1 MAGTSYKSI
10 YIEFEGRNK
19 LGNVLKQIDSEA
31 TSLNGNL
38 REINKNLKLDPG
50 NTDVI
55 SQKFVY
61 LRREID
67 NVTER
72 LNILREAKQQA
83 DRQLANTQAG
93 TDQYKELE
101 TQIKSL
107 DAEIERSER
116 RLRNFQLEARNTAQ
130 ALGQQLKEAVNDLK
144 EEFTGAIDVIK
155 KAEAALIALSA
166 ASVKTGATFEQSMS
180 EVAAVMAIDKTTE
193 EYQRL
198 EEAAREAGQTTVYTA
213 SQSAEAL
220 RNLALAGY
228 TADEAIERLPKVL
241 ALAKAGSL
249 DLYTASK
256 IVTNSMASLQLTEE
270 ELDKLLDEM
279 ARTSQRSNTNI
290 AELGEAI
297 KIVGGTMNMAGQP
310 IETMFTQLGILANAG
325 MTAGE
330 AGTRLRNI
338 MLSLAAPTD
347 KAREAIDELGISITD
362 DMGNIRDLGDIL
374 IDIREATKDMNNG
387 ELVETFDTIFKLR
400 DLTAINALLNG
411 TTGEMQALREE
422 IVNSQGAA
430 QQMADTMTDNL
441 LGDFTILKSAIQEL
455 QIAISEHFT
464 PVLRDATK
472 YAQGLVGELTES
484 AKSGELAESFD
495 RFGKALA
502 ELTKNGAS
510 LAVDILPTLINGLTL
525 IAEHLDD
532 ILKIWVA
539 MKAVEGIS
547 ALVKGFKSLV
557 TVVNTLKN
565 LMTALSVMNP
575 LGGLVASTGV
585 LVGSLTALTAALG
598 VYIYKSE
605 KAKDITGKLT
615 KEAKEYAKANEE
627 LLDSIEST
635 NSARDE
641 EITKINAERRQYE
654 ELADRMFDLAE
665 SGKLTAAQQA
675 EMLGYVDELNKAIPD
690 LNLQFDA
697 TTGKLSAQRD
707 EVKNLIDAYSVYVQ
721 TAARTEYGIELAKQ
735 EIELS
740 NAQADAAE
748 KAKEAQKKSL
758 ELEEKKNREKERNY
772 QLSQQLD
779 AATFEN
785 YKEIADAYEKSSEN
799 IRAYDQAIAD
809 AEEDIKKYTEIYD
822 ENTEALKANQEAQEV
837 NMEVLEDLSN
847 DTVSNAIN
855 AKKMLGEAIAQ
866 ATDSYSKETKAVEKN
881 AEKTDDL
888 KTKVSNYRSEL
899 TNLLGVLDNVNK
911 GTAYS
916 TSQILD
922 LIGKY
927 PELASAIQYTTDGYI
942 IQADAVARLTKAKAE
957 DMILTAR
964 MQLAEAKVKEVAA
977 RIGAA
982 LTGDTS
988 TLSRVQNEVRNLES
1002 MITGYERIANDIA
1015 SGRYFSGSSSSRS
1028 SYTSSGSSGSSSSSE
1043 REDKTDYYKQQAE
1056 AEIDALEHEYKMG
1069 RLLAEEYYT
1078 RLDELNKK
1086 WYLNKYEYLDDYRKY
1101 EEKVYAG
1108 LEKIQ
1113 EDRVKAA
1120 KDLESSL
1127 VAVKKAQDE
1136 LDNASSQKVKVYS
1149 SAAGY
1154 HAEVNSSAISK
1165 AQQTLFE
1172 KQQSLSEILSKTAT
1186 LGGLNMAAISANMLP
1201 NLRAL
1206 LPDLSG
1212 LRLPSQ
1218 TGGNVTNNDK
1228 QIQIQYSPEITI
1240 QGNATAEDVQRLKDT
1255 LEQQFNK
1262 LINDYISKEY
1272 NSTLIGG

>member
-31 TSLNGNL
+31 TSLNANL

-61 LRREID
+61 LKREID

-116 RLRNFQLEARNTAQ
+116 RLRNFQLEARNTAE
-130 ALGQQLKEAVNDLK
+130 ALGSKLKEAVNDLK
-144 EEFTGAIDVIK
+144 QEFTGAIDVIK
-155 KAEAALIALSA
+155 KAEAALVALSA
-166 ASVKTGATFEQSMS
+166 ASVKTGSTFEQSMS

-220 RNLALAGY
+220 KNLALAGY
-228 TADEAIERLPKVL
+228 NADEAIERLPKVL
-241 ALAKAGSL
+241 ALAKAGAL

-297 KIVGGTMNMAGQP
+297 KIVGGTMDMAGQP

-422 IVNSQGAA
+422 IVSSQGAA

-441 LGDFTILKSAIQEL
+441 IGDFTILKSAIQEL
-455 QIAISEHFT
+455 QIAINEHFT

-484 AKSGELAESFD
+484 AKNGELADSFE

-502 ELTKNGAS
+502 ELMKNGAS
-510 LAVDILPTLINGLTL
+510 LAVDVLPTLINGLTL

-539 MKAVEGIS
+539 MKAAESIS

-557 TVVNTLKN
+557 TVVSTLKN

-575 LGGLVASTGV
+575 LAGMAASVGLLAGEFIA
-585 LVGSLTALTAALG
+585 LGTALG
-598 VYIYKSE
+598 MYIKKNEEANDVIGHATE
-605 KAKDITGKLT
+605 KAL
-615 KEAKEYAKANEE
+615 AYADANEK
-627 LLDSIEST
+627 LLDSINESNT
-635 NSARDE
+635 ARDD
-641 EITKINAERRQYE
+641 EIKNINLQKQQYK
-654 ELADRMFDLAE
+654 ELADRMYALAE
-665 SGKLTAAQQA
+665 SSELTAAQQA
-675 EMLGYVDELNKAIPD
+675 EMAGYIDELNNSIPN
-690 LNLQFDA
+690 LNLRYDE

-707 EVKNLIDAYSVYVQ
+707 ELDKLIDAYAVYTQVQ
-721 TAARTEYGIELAKQ
+721 ARTEYGIELAKQ
-735 EIELS
+735 EIELT
-740 NAQADAAE
+740 NARDSAAE
-748 KAKEAQKKSL
+748 RLKEAQEKSL
-758 ELEEKKNREKERNY
+758 ELEERKNKAKERQNE
-772 QLSQQLD
+772 LSKRLD
-779 AATFEN
+779 AANTTE
-785 YKEIADAYEKSSEN
+785 YAEIEEHYEKSSEYV
-799 IRAYDQAIAD
+799 RELEQEIANT
-809 AEEDIKKYTEIYD
+809 EEDIQKYSEIIEQNSVALD
-822 ENTEALKANQEAQEV
+822 ENLKAQERNKAGLDE
-837 NMEVLEDLSN
+837 LSN
-847 DTVSNAIN
+847 DTVSNSIN
-855 AKKMLGEAIAQ
+855 AQNALAEALGV
-866 ATDSYSKETKAVEKN
+866 ATGSYQKETKAIEEN
-881 AEKTDDL
+881 AS
-888 KTKVSNYRSEL
+888 KTKKLEEEIKNYRSEL
-899 TNLLGVLDNVNK
+899 TGLLGVLDNVNK

-916 TSQILD
+916 TSQILE
-922 LIGKY
+922 LISKY
-927 PELASAIQYTTDGYI
+927 PELSSAIQATSDGYYVESAALENLI
-942 IQADAVARLTKAKAE
+942 RVKAQSLI
-957 DMILTAR
+957 MTAR
-964 MQLAEAKVKEVAA
+964 EEIVRLQFAQIAA
-977 RIGAA
+977 GISKDYGKA
-982 LTGDTS
+982 S
-988 TLSRVQNEVRNLES
+988 ELES
-1002 MITGYERIANDIA
+1002 QMNKARAELEGYMRIANDIENKRIY
-1015 SGRYFSGSSSSRS
+1015 STSSSKSSSSS
-1028 SYTSSGSSGSSSSSE
+1028 SSGSSSSE

-1056 AEIDALEHEYKMG
+1056 QEIAALEHEYKMG
-1069 RLLAEEYYT
+1069 RMLAEEYYNK
-1078 RLDELNKK
+1078 LDELNKK

-1101 EEKVYAG
+1101 EEKIYAG

-1127 VAVKKAQDE
+1127 VAVKKAQDD
-1136 LDNASSQKVKVYS
+1136 LTNANNQKVNVYS
-1149 SAAGY
+1149 AAAGY
-1154 HAEVNSSAISK
+1154 HAELNSAAITK

-1172 KQQSLSEILSKTAT
+1172 KQQSLSEILSRTAT

-1212 LRLPSQ
+1212 LRLPS
-1218 TGGNVTNNDK
+1218 TSGSTTNNEK
-1228 QIQIQYSPEITI
+1228 NVQISYSPEITI
-1240 QGNATAEDVQRLKDT
+1240 QGNATAEDVQKLKDT

-1262 LINDYISKEY
+1262 LINDYITKEY
-1272 NSTLIGG
+1272 NTTLTGGV

>member
-155 KAEAALIALSA
+155 KAEAALVALSA
-166 ASVKTGATFEQSMS
+166 ASVKTGSTFEQSMS

-198 EEAAREAGQTTVYTA
+198 EAAAREAGQTTVYTA

-220 RNLALAGY
+220 KNLALAGY
-228 TADEAIERLPKVL
+228 DADEAIERLPKVL

-455 QIAISEHFT
+455 QIAINEHFT

-484 AKSGELAESFD
+484 AKNGELAESFD

-502 ELTKNGAS
+502 ELMKNGAS
-510 LAVDILPTLINGLTL
+510 LAVDILPTLMNGLTL

-532 ILKIWVA
+532 IIAIWAA
-539 MKAVEGIS
+539 MKTATAI
-547 ALVKGFKSLV
+547 KSLV
-557 TVVNTLKN
+557 TGIGTIIAYVISLKTAIVEANMAQEVFNATAAANPITAIATGAGVVIG
-565 LMTALSVMNP
+565 A
-575 LGGLVASTGV
+575 
-585 LVGSLTALTAALG
+585 LVGTLT
-598 VYIYKSE
+598 
-605 KAKDITGKLT
+605 KLT
-615 KEAKEYAKANEE
+615 LGFDDMDDSIVQVSEDVQKLTDEANEYIKASNE
-627 LLDSIEST
+627 LVDSSQKLREG
-635 NSARDE
+635 ADE
-641 EITKINAERRQYE
+641 EKKHYSEIADKLYKLSEAENLSAGE
-654 ELADRMFDLAE
+654 KEKMLAYI
-665 SGKLTAAQQA
+665 G
-675 EMLGYVDELNKAIPD
+675 ELNGAIPN
-690 LNLQFDA
+690 LNLAIDD
-697 TTGKLSAQRD
+697 TTGKLNK
-707 EVKNLIDAYSVYVQ
+707 EQ
-721 TAARTEYGIELAKQ
+721 TAVQDLIKSYKDYEMTKQYISKAVEL
-735 EIELS
+735 EIEQESLQS
-740 NAQADAAE
+740 QYDTVKAAKEQAERELEAAKNSFDVYNVYNADYDEYKNAE
-748 KAKEAQKKSL
+748 KIL
-758 ELEEKKNREKERNY
+758 
-772 QLSQQLD
+772 
-779 AATFEN
+779 
-785 YKEIADAYEKSSEN
+785 
-799 IRAYDQAIAD
+799 
-809 AEEDIKKYTEIYD
+809 
-822 ENTEALKANQEAQEV
+822 QEAQENV
-837 NMEVLEDLSN
+837 TKLNVAYSSLGVKLRENQEELDILNEKIEEGST
-847 DTVSNAIN
+847 TVYASATNA
-855 AKKMLGEAIAQ
+855 AQ
-866 ATDSYSKETKAVEKN
+866 GLAETADKATVALNKNTDAVGKN

-899 TNLLGVLDNVNK
+899 TGLLGVLDNVNK

-957 DMILTAR
+957 DMLLTAR

-1028 SYTSSGSSGSSSSSE
+1028 SYTSSGSTGSSSSSE

-1136 LDNASSQKVKVYS
+1136 LDNASSQKVNVYS